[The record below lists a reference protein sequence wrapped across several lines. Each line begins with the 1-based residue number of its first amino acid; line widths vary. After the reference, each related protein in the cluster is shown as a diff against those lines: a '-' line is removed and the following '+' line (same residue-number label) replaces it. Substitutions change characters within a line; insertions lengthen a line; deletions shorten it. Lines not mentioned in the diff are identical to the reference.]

1 VRQILTTLNQEV
13 DGQATVLSFVGAPWT
28 LAAYAIEG
36 KSSKD
41 YAIIKAWL
49 SQNDAASISRQTC
62 R

>member
-13 DGQATVLSFVGAPWT
+13 DGQATVLGFVGAPWT

-49 SQNDAASISRQTC
+49 SQSQRCCINF
-62 R
+62 